1 MSLNACLGGFL
12 GLALLMVAATSAQ
25 QSEPAAP
32 PNGGRIDLDVVVTPK
47 SGPPVGDLQQQ
58 DFTVLDNKVPRP
70 IASFRA
76 VNGRNAPVEIVLVID
91 AVNANYTSV
100 SYQRAQIEKF
110 LRADEGRIA
119 RPIALAIFTDQGS
132 RIVGNF
138 STDGNA
144 LSAELDR
151 EDVALRSVERSTGF
165 WGATERWQISLQA
178 MTQLITTVASDPGR
192 KIVICISPGWPLLS
206 GPRVQLSSKMQRQIF
221 GDVVNLSTQMRRGR
235 VTLYSVD
242 PFGPGESMIRTFY
255 YEEFLKGISKP
266 SQALPGD
273 LGLQVLAVQSGG
285 LAIAAGNDIV
295 GDLQQCLGNVAPYY
309 EISFDPAPATQADPY
324 HQLEIKIAKSGLIA
338 RTRQGYYSRHSLRE

>member
-206 GPRVQLSSKMQRQIF
+206 GPRVQLEF
-221 GDVVNLSTQMRRGR
+221 ENAAPDLRGR
-235 VTLYSVD
+235 RESVD
-242 PFGPGESMIRTFY
+242 SNAAGPRHALQCRSIWAGRVYDSDVLLRGVSEGDQPSPVRRCPA
-255 YEEFLKGISKP
+255 ISGCRSWP
-266 SQALPGD
+266 SRAAALP
-273 LGLQVLAVQSGG
+273 LRLATTSW
-285 LAIAAGNDIV
+285 ATYSNASAMSRPTTRFRSIRRRRRRRTST
-295 GDLQQCLGNVAPYY
+295 
-309 EISFDPAPATQADPY
+309 ISWK
-324 HQLEIKIAKSGLIA
+324 LKS
-338 RTRQGYYSRHSLRE
+338 RRVD